1 VELFS
6 ELGVFEYHLSQR
18 ERFRTGKLWEH
29 WAEAYPKVFDADDIR
44 IARTQAGPPNNL
56 HFFEWLAAVLIYQS
70 FGYLSLLQQYEF
82 KEHRRKQAVLRELL
96 APEVFALVTHHK
108 HPKRLPFGDVQCP
121 DLLVYA
127 PDRSDWFF
135 CEVKGPRDRLREVQ
149 AAFFHALSDTSGKDI
164 RLVRFRLAPMSGA
177 A

>member
-18 ERFRTGKLWEH
+18 ERFRDEKLWEQ
-29 WAEAYPKVFDADDIR
+29 WAEAFPRVFDADDLR

-82 KEHRRKQAVLRELL
+82 KAHRRKQAVLRELL
-96 APEVFALVTHHK
+96 APEVFALVTHH
-108 HPKRLPFGDVQCP
+108 RAQYGAVQCP

-149 AAFFHALSDTSGKDI
+149 AAYFRALSDASGKDI
-164 RLVRFRLAPMSGA
+164 RLVRFRLAPMLRA
-177 A
+177 V